1 MKKFIRTVLLALIL
15 LISNSVFSQ
24 TINQDYLPGLNLLS
38 SSKQDLIETAI
49 TNLRAMIINNH
60 NDILTKLRKER
71 GIKVNKKNLN
81 PLLTEIEAFYRK
93 ILRENNEWRWD
104 KTNKLIKP
112 YDINIEEIMG
122 YSLNSFLVPPTN
134 TQFNGVKTVSIS
146 FYLDRIMTFSFS
158 QPLIINHDYTRF
170 NGYPYDQNSLND
182 IFKVVEKNFGSFT
195 HQRNTYYTYAC
206 SQNGQPE
213 YSEEFK
219 FKEILFEGN
228 LNLFYG
234 MIQRPTSN
242 GCVPN
247 GHHLASIS
255 FYISRRL

>member
-1 MKKFIRTVLLALIL
+1 MKFIRTVLLALIL

-24 TINQDYLPGLNLLS
+24 SINQDYLPGLNLLS

-93 ILRENNEWRWD
+93 ILKENNEWRWD

-112 YDINIEEIMG
+112 YDINIEEILG
-122 YSLNSFLVPPTN
+122 YSLNSFLVPPNN

-158 QPLIINHDYTRF
+158 QPL
-170 NGYPYDQNSLND
+170 S
-182 IFKVVEKNFGSFT
+182 
-195 HQRNTYYTYAC
+195 
-206 SQNGQPE
+206 
-213 YSEEFK
+213 
-219 FKEILFEGN
+219 
-228 LNLFYG
+228 
-234 MIQRPTSN
+234 
-242 GCVPN
+242 
-247 GHHLASIS
+247 
-255 FYISRRL
+255 